1 MQRAHEGLTGMILED
16 EPRFREFLADV
27 LRDMGIDPLPA
38 STAMSAMRMLEVSP
52 PDLLLLDL
60 NLPFVD
66 GMSFLEKFRQ
76 GFPASPVLVISAFGD
91 LDSARKAIHLGVTE
105 FLTKPCDL
113 DELEGAIARAREL
126 VLTRRALGAVQQGAP
141 EEVGAELRPLTEVE
155 RDAIL
160 RALRQTEGNRSLAA
174 RQLGISRRALYNKL
188 KAYESDGH
196 AARRDG

>member
-1 MQRAHEGLTGMILED
+1 MQQAHERLTGMILED

-27 LRDMGIDPLPA
+27 LRDMGIDPIPA

-66 GMSFLEKFRQ
+66 GMSFLEQFRQ
-76 GFPASPVLVISAFGD
+76 RFPSSPVLIISAFGD
-91 LDSARKAIHLGVTE
+91 LDSARKAIHFGVTE

-113 DELEGAIARAREL
+113 DELEGAIARARES
-126 VLTRRALGAVQQGAP
+126 VLTRRAPAAGQQGGH
-141 EEVGAELRPLTEVE
+141 EQGDAELRPLAEVE

-174 RQLGISRRALYNKL
+174 RQLGISRRSLYNKL
-188 KAYESDGH
+188 KSYGSEGF
-196 AARRDG
+196 AAR